1 MKHVIIIDDEML
13 SNFRIDDCGKTL
25 VVKDKVGAERAF
37 SLLPLGKPLVVKEDG
52 EKAYLTQGHIDCLID
67 YERNKALERALK
79 SFNYFIKYDGG
90 ETKWLK

>member
-25 VVKDKVGAERAF
+25 VVKDKAGAERAF
-37 SLLPLGKPLVVKEDG
+37 SLIPLGKPLVVKEDG
-52 EKAYLTQGHIDCLID
+52 GKAYLTQEHIDCLID
-67 YERNKALERALK
+67 FERNKALERAMN
-79 SFNYFIKYDGG
+79 SFNYLIKHDGG

>member
-13 SNFRIDDCGKTL
+13 SNFRVDDCGKTL
-25 VVKDKVGAERAF
+25 VVKDGAGFERAF
-37 SLLPLGKPLVVKEDG
+37 SLLPLAKPLVVKEDG

-67 YERNKALERALK
+67 YERNKALERVIN

-90 ETKWLK
+90 EIK

>member
-1 MKHVIIIDDEML
+1 MKHVIVVDDEML

-37 SLLPLGKPLVVKEDG
+37 NLIPLAKPLVINGDG

-67 YERNKALERALK
+67 YERSQAIERAIN
-79 SFNYFIKYDGG
+79 SFNYLIKYDGG
-90 ETKWLK
+90 EIK